1 MYNAR
6 LRWPQ
11 GAAGR
16 SVDGMRWADRTWPAR
31 GAAFGQVGK
40 PGRCCSAATEYD
52 RRAWHSGPACGPCG
66 HRTPAAVSQAGYAYC
81 QLRDTQLSV
90 QTRRGHGPRG
100 NGAVAGTLALERLV
114 ARGAPSGVLSIVLP
128 RPRAD
133 PSAKRS
139 TTRKLASLCADALT
153 LVEARRHALGP
164 DRCSRR
170 RGPCPPR
177 HRQYERRTPPAASA
191 FFRSRLL
198 MYSRI
203 V

>member
-1 MYNAR
+1 MRSSGAR
-6 LRWPQ
+6 SRCAMLGLRWP
-11 GAAGR
+11 AAAPADP
-16 SVDGMRWADRTWPAR
+16 SIGMRRADSNVAGAR

-114 ARGAPSGVLSIVLP
+114 ARGAASGVLSIVLP

-133 PSAKRS
+133 PSTKRS
-139 TTRKLASLCADALT
+139 TTRKLVYAQM
-153 LVEARRHALGP
+153 P
-164 DRCSRR
+164 
-170 RGPCPPR
+170 
-177 HRQYERRTPPAASA
+177 
-191 FFRSRLL
+191 
-198 MYSRI
+198 
-203 V
+203 

>member
-128 RPRAD
+128 
-133 PSAKRS
+133 PSAGKPLDQTVDHPEARL
-139 TTRKLASLCADALT
+139 RADALT
-153 LVEARRHALGP
+153 LVEARRRA
-164 DRCSRR
+164 SRAD
-170 RGPCPPR
+170 
-177 HRQYERRTPPAASA
+177 RRTGAGGAKIPA
-191 FFRSRLL
+191 RVLR
-198 MYSRI
+198 
-203 V
+203 